1 LQKVLVDMRF
11 ALASVLMLLLI
22 PMTGSL
28 SSTQEVAGENIL
40 REGWTTKIPNVE
52 STTWN
57 SNPWWETTSLDSNRN
72 GIHDSLESAVGR
84 VNVGLSFA
92 REITE
97 QDIENIEAMGFRVK
111 LTIDYVDALLLG
123 DVAPEQ
129 VWLLS
134 EIEGVVMV
142 ERYGMLTFYGDI
154 QTPAVKAEPSE
165 FYPVGAWNLTPGR
178 GAGQVI
184 AMVDTGVD
192 NEHPGLNTKFVAGYD
207 AVCASDP
214 MCIIAGGRETDGS
227 FDPDDGN
234 QHGTACIG
242 MAAATGLDA
251 SGEQTGYEGSA
262 PNASLA
268 DVRIG
273 TDIGAGPFETYL
285 IEQEFYESAMNG
297 LNWAIDNRDTPW
309 PGVDESLYGIDIISL
324 SWGITSHEN
333 GGSDGQDMHSRVLD
347 AATENGMAVSVAAG
361 NDGPDNDGLSG
372 MGSSDLSITVGA
384 TDDRNTIIRD
394 DDEIASYSSRGPRRD
409 DGDSNPI
416 DELKP
421 DVSAP
426 GTSIVQ
432 AEGCVTSA
440 SCHNALGQDASQN
453 GYTSRGSGTSYATP
467 AVSGIIALMWEVNPD
482 LDPLVIREI
491 LRITAERP
499 APATYPEIDPH
510 WNRDFGWGMVDAYEA
525 VKMAEQ
531 LNSIELNTTDIDLQ
545 LHASSEVLDLN
556 NSTYLLEGYVWTRS
570 QSIISVEY
578 RIDGGEWAEAI
589 YQSESDNVSTFET
602 FNWSIQLDTRSLG
615 SGEHQIEVQAIG
627 QDGSNSLPLVF
638 ALEGESS
645 PVVSVTS
652 LSKVL
657 TVGGII
663 AFVLLFGT
671 ALALSSSN
679 PVDLEKYL
687 DVKHSNVLEA
697 EIIPED

>member
-1 LQKVLVDMRF
+1 
-11 ALASVLMLLLI
+11 
-22 PMTGSL
+22 MTGSL
-28 SSTQEVAGENIL
+28 SLIQEVADESIL

-52 STTWN
+52 SKVWDDA
-57 SNPWWETTSLDSNRN
+57 PWWETTSLDMNRN
-72 GIHDSLESAVGR
+72 RIHDSLESAQER

-111 LTIDYVDALLLG
+111 STIDYVDALLLG

-134 EIEGVVMV
+134 EIDGVVMV

-154 QTPAVKAEPSE
+154 QTPAIKAEPSSY
-165 FYPVGAWNLTPGR
+165 YPVAAWNLTPGR

-207 AVCASDP
+207 AVCATDP
-214 MCIIAGGRETDGS
+214 QCILMGGREDDGS
-227 FDPDDGN
+227 FDPDDGH

-251 SGEQTGYEGSA
+251 SGEQTGHEGSA
-262 PNASLA
+262 PNASLV

-273 TDIGAGPFETYL
+273 TDLGAGPFENYL

-297 LNWAIDNRDTPW
+297 LNWAIDNRDTAW
-309 PGVDESLYGIDIISL
+309 GGVDESLHGIDIISL
-324 SWGITSHEN
+324 SWGITSHES

-347 AATENGMAVSVAAG
+347 TATLNGVVVSVAAG

-384 TDDRNTIIRD
+384 TDDMNTINRT

-426 GTSIVQ
+426 GSNIVQ

-440 SCHNALGQDASQN
+440 GCHNSLGMDASQN
-453 GYTSRGSGTSYATP
+453 GYTNRGSGTSYATP
-467 AVSGIIALMWEVNPD
+467 AVSGVIALMLEVNPD
-482 LDPLVIREI
+482 LDPLTIREI
-491 LRITAERP
+491 LRMTAERP
-499 APATYPEIDPH
+499 APPTYPEIDPH

-525 VKMAEQ
+525 VKMAQNLQETN
-531 LNSIELNTTDIDLQ
+531 LSSTDLDIQVHVSD
-545 LHASSEVLDLN
+545 EVLNLQ
-556 NSTYLLEGYVWTRS
+556 NSTYLVEGYAWTRS
-570 QSIISVEY
+570 QSIAAIEY
-578 RIDGGEWAEAI
+578 RIDGGEWKEAM
-589 YQSESDNVSTFET
+589 YQSESSNVSTFET
-602 FNWSIQLDTRSLG
+602 FNWSIQLDTRTLG
-615 SGEHQIEVQAIG
+615 EGEHSIEVRG
-627 QDGSNSLPLVF
+627 VGEDGSNSVPLFSTLIGQASVIEESQGLGKVVIIG
-638 ALEGESS
+638 AL
-645 PVVSVTS
+645 
-652 LSKVL
+652 
-657 TVGGII
+657 I
-663 AFVLLFGT
+663 ATILLFG
-671 ALALSSSN
+671 AFIAIASAD
-679 PVDLEKYL
+679 PVDLETYL
-687 DVKHSNVLEA
+687 ATKKQLVVLEA
-697 EIIPED
+697 ELIDEEKSNLGGD

>member
-1 LQKVLVDMRF
+1 M
-11 ALASVLMLLLI
+11 
-22 PMTGSL
+22 
-28 SSTQEVAGENIL
+28 
-40 REGWTTKIPNVE
+40 
-52 STTWN
+52 
-57 SNPWWETTSLDSNRN
+57 
-72 GIHDSLESAVGR
+72 GR

-92 REITE
+92 REVTE
-97 QDIENIEAMGFRVK
+97 QDIEKIEMMGFRIK
-111 LTIDYVDALLLG
+111 LAIDYIDALLLG
-123 DVAPEQ
+123 DVDPEQ
-129 VWLLS
+129 VWL
-134 EIEGVVMV
+134 

-165 FYPVGAWNLTPGR
+165 VYPVGAWNLTPGR

-214 MCIIAGGRETDGS
+214 MCIISGGRESDGS

-251 SGEQTGYEGSA
+251 SGVQTGYEGSA

-297 LNWAIDNRDTPW
+297 LNWVIDNRDTPW
-309 PGVDESLYGIDIISL
+309 PGVNESLYGIDIISL

-347 AATENGMAVSVAAG
+347 AATENGVAVSVAAG

-384 TDDRNTIIRD
+384 TDDKDTIIRS
-394 DDEIASYSSRGPRRD
+394 DDEVASYSSRGPRRD

-426 GTSIVQ
+426 GTSIIQ

-440 SCHNALGQDASQN
+440 GCHNALGQDASQN
-453 GYTSRGSGTSYATP
+453 GYTNRGSGTSYATP

-482 LDPLVIREI
+482 LDPLTIREI
-491 LRITAERP
+491 LRITAERT
-499 APATYPEIDPH
+499 APATFPEIDPH

-525 VKMAEQ
+525 VKMAKQ
-531 LNSIELNTTDIDLQ
+531 LTTIELNTTDIGLQ
-545 LHASSEVLDLN
+545 LHPYNEMLDMN

-578 RIDGGEWAEAI
+578 RIDDGEWKEVM
-589 YQSESDNVSTFET
+589 YQSESSNVSTFER
-602 FNWSIQLDTRSLG
+602 FYWSIQLDTRSIDLG
-615 SGEHQIEVQAIG
+615 ERQIEVRAVG
-627 QDGSNSLPLVF
+627 QDGSKSLPF
-638 ALEGESS
+638 FSTFIGEKSS
-645 PVVSVTS
+645 VVSVTS
-652 LSKVL
+652 LSEVIIA
-657 TVGGII
+657 GGII
-663 AFVLLFGT
+663 ALVLLFGA
-671 ALALSSSN
+671 ALALSSSD

-687 DVKHSNVLEA
+687 DIKRPHILDA
-697 EIIPED
+697 EIIPEN